1 MQTLEKTF
9 TLDRDMAKRA
19 DRKLRRYGMSLDD
32 ALHRSL
38 MDTLTLI
45 VTVRGRPGLCADA
58 GVSLSFD
65 VDGRAMRPRN
75 GFANTPA
82 IEECDGVFS
91 VRMEEIGLD
100 AFADTKSELAA
111 EVRNQL
117 AMLWRE
123 YALADDRELT
133 ESARKVKRN
142 LLKLTAP
149 QFRNLVDCPLPREA
163 YEDILREQGLA

>member
-1 MQTLEKTF
+1 M
-9 TLDRDMAKRA
+9 
-19 DRKLRRYGMSLDD
+19 
-32 ALHRSL
+32 
-38 MDTLTLI
+38 
-45 VTVRGRPGLCADA
+45 
-58 GVSLSFD
+58 
-65 VDGRAMRPRN
+65 
-75 GFANTPA
+75 
-82 IEECDGVFS
+82 FS

-123 YALADDRELT
+123 YALAEDRELT

-149 QFRNLVDCPLPREA
+149 QFRNLVDCPLSREA